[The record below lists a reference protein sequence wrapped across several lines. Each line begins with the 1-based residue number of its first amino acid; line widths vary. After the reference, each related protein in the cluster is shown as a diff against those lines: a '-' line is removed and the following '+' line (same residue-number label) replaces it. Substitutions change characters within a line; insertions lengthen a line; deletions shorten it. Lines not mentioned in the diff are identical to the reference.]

1 MANPYELLG
10 ISKSASATE
19 IKKAYHKLARA
30 YHPDVNPDKAAA
42 EKFKT
47 ITAAYELLSD
57 PEKRKRYD
65 NGEIDENG
73 NPTPFGFGT
82 HDRGGFNGF
91 NRGTSGFNTEDIAS
105 MFGGRGG
112 FDFSDIFGG
121 FGGGF
126 GNGFNQRTQQK
137 GQDITYNLAIP
148 FDLAITGGETTVS
161 LENKKQ
167 LKIKVPAGVTDD
179 AILRLKGQG
188 GIGMGQKNGD
198 ALIKIK
204 IQKSTLFEREGDNVL
219 FTLPI
224 SLKEAVLGSKITTPT
239 PYGAVSLKIPPYP
252 DTEKVMRIKG
262 KGVKDKGD
270 LLIKL
275 NIVLPKKEDD
285 KLSSFIKNWDEK
297 QTQIRNF

>member
-91 NRGTSGFNTEDIAS
+91 NRGTSGFNAEDIAS

-137 GQDITYNLAIP
+137 GQDITYNLTIP

-262 KGVKDKGD
+262 KGVKGKGD

>member
-10 ISKSASATE
+10 VSKNATANE

-30 YHPDVNPDKAAA
+30 YHPDVNPDKSAA

-57 PEKRKRYD
+57 SDKRKRFD

-73 NPTPFGFGT
+73 NPTPFGYGS
-82 HDRGGFNGF
+82 HDHSGFHGFSSNQHGFNA
-91 NRGTSGFNTEDIAS
+91 EDIAS

-112 FDFSDIFGG
+112 FDFSDIFSG
-121 FGGGF
+121 FGG
-126 GNGFNQRTQQK
+126 NFNQQRHQK
-137 GQDITYNLAIP
+137 GQDKTYHLNIP
-148 FDLAITGGETTVS
+148 FDLSITGGETTVQ

-179 AILRLKGQG
+179 AVLRLKGQG
-188 GIGMGQKNGD
+188 APGMGQKNGD

-204 IQKSTLFEREGDNVL
+204 VQKSPIFEREGDNVL
-219 FTLPI
+219 LTLPI
-224 SLKEAVLGSKITTPT
+224 SLKESILGAKITTPT
-239 PYGAVSLKIPPYP
+239 PYGAVSLNIPAYP
-252 DTEKVMRIKG
+252 DTQKVMRIKG

-270 LLIKL
+270 LLVKL
-275 NIVLPKKEDD
+275 NIVLPKKADD
-285 KLSSFIKNWDEK
+285 KLTAFVKQWDEK
-297 QTQIRNF
+297 DQNIRNF